1 MLILSQELWRGP
13 QLGKE
18 PGSPAQ
24 GGYEHGAG
32 PQGSEA
38 SSPEP
43 SEPRGPGSSLR
54 GTCKSLSPLPPGSS
68 SHPPPCVNSVVPDRT
83 GNAVATSGTCGRVW
97 RQYGLSQ
104 LGQVG
109 RGVADTW
116 YLTDEARDA
125 AAGSPTVHRQAP
137 TTRNSPQMATVL
149 RLRKPGLVD
158 LKSCEIFHT

>member
-1 MLILSQELWRGP
+1 MPILSQEFWRGP

-24 GGYEHGAG
+24 GGYEHGAR

-54 GTCKSLSPLPPGSS
+54 GTCKSLSPTPRSS
-68 SHPPPCVNSVVPDRT
+68 SHPPPCVNSVVPGRT
-83 GNAVATSGTCGRVW
+83 GSALATSGTCGRVW

-109 RGVADTW
+109 RVSDRRGQRRCCWESYSTQESPYNPEFSPDVHSV
-116 YLTDEARDA
+116 A
-125 AAGSPTVHRQAP
+125 AAKTWSSGSEV
-137 TTRNSPQMATVL
+137 M
-149 RLRKPGLVD
+149 
-158 LKSCEIFHT
+158 